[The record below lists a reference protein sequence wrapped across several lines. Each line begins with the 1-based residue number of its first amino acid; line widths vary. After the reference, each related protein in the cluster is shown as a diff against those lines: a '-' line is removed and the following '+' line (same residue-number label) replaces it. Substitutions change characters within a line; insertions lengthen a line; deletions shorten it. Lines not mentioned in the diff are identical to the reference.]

1 MLALVTGG
9 SKGIGEAICKQL
21 ANDGYTVIVNYNSSK
36 INAQKVAKDINGYS
50 YKADVSNLQEVKT
63 MVDYIIQNFGSIDL
77 LVNNAGISVV
87 GLFHQVSK
95 EDAKRIL
102 DINLNGVLNCTS
114 EVVKHMISKK
124 SGNIINI
131 SSMWGEIGGSCEVH
145 YSATKSAIIGFTKAL
160 AKEVGLSGIRVN
172 CVSPGVIDT
181 SMNSHLS
188 QEDLNS
194 LKEEIPLYR
203 LGTPQDVANV
213 VSFLASSRASY
224 ITAQDIAVNGGI
236 CWYLTRGENFW
247 KYTGQI
253 KIAWYVLE
261 F

>member
-203 LGTPQDVANV
+203 LGTPQDVANM
-213 VSFLASSRASY
+213 VSFLASNRASY

-236 CWYLTRGENFW
+236 C
-247 KYTGQI
+247 
-253 KIAWYVLE
+253 
-261 F
+261 

>member
-77 LVNNAGISVV
+77 LVNNAGISVI

-213 VSFLASSRASY
+213 VSFLASNRASY

-236 CWYLTRGENFW
+236 C
-247 KYTGQI
+247 
-253 KIAWYVLE
+253 
-261 F
+261 

>member
-236 CWYLTRGENFW
+236 C
-247 KYTGQI
+247 
-253 KIAWYVLE
+253 
-261 F
+261 